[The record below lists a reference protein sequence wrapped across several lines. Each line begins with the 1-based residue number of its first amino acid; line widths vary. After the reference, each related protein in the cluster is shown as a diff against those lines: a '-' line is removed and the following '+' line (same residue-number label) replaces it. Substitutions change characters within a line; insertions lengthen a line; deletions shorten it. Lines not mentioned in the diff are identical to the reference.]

1 MLQTKVLRYVL
12 WVKNIHFW
20 SPSDIENSSF
30 WFEEVDLQFCIF
42 FIHTTVQ
49 SPWSGRD
56 QKLWE
61 LSDILV
67 DGRIS
72 DQSYLQNDLV
82 LKLVTK
88 FWSHSLLLTFWLPRL
103 VVEFHSFW
111 SDMYILKGFFLIF
124 VLEYLSRR
132 ITSIVLIFR

>member
-1 MLQTKVLRYVL
+1 MARNMVCIEYILRIPHSDLKKVIY
-12 WVKNIHFW
+12 NFA
-20 SPSDIENSSF
+20 
-30 WFEEVDLQFCIF
+30 IF
-42 FIHTTVQ
+42 FFIYTTVQ

-88 FWSHSLLLTFWLPRL
+88 F
-103 VVEFHSFW
+103 
-111 SDMYILKGFFLIF
+111 
-124 VLEYLSRR
+124 
-132 ITSIVLIFR
+132 

>member
-1 MLQTKVLRYVL
+1 MLL
-12 WVKNIHFW
+12 
-20 SPSDIENSSF
+20 IEGN
-30 WFEEVDLQFCIF
+30 LQFCNF
-42 FIHTTVQ
+42 FIYTTVQ

-103 VVEFHSFW
+103 VVEFLSFW
-111 SDMYILKGFFLIF
+111 SDIMFIF
-124 VLEYLSRR
+124 ERVFSDICIR
-132 ITSIVLIFR
+132 IPI

>member
-1 MLQTKVLRYVL
+1 MMMARNMVCIEYILRIPHSDLKKVIY
-12 WVKNIHFW
+12 NFA
-20 SPSDIENSSF
+20 
-30 WFEEVDLQFCIF
+30 IF
-42 FIHTTVQ
+42 FFIYTTVQ

-103 VVEFHSFW
+103 VVEFLSFW
-111 SDMYILKGFFLIF
+111 SDLIWKDFFWYLY
-124 VLEYLSRR
+124 LEYSRGLSFLRA
-132 ITSIVLIFR
+132 